1 VHLSFAWDAIFLC
14 TSAAVPRP
22 VITTGRSL
30 VEATTTSSKARRL
43 QRQRQSDRALIT
55 LASASQRLRKH
66 HGSATMAPPLAAT
79 HWECRKC
86 QCWAPRGGLAYCNQ
100 CGHAPPAGVTS
111 LRGSGAGGASKDG
124 KGLRKDSSQ
133 AKEKGKGKGSNDAK
147 VLKALEAK
155 AAAEAKAKVAEKAHK
170 ALLAEVSRLTA
181 EAKSKEKGDVPVAM
195 DTDTSTPALDSAVA
209 QARDELKQM
218 QAFSEF
224 NRSLIPEFGGKLEFA
239 QQKLNSALAA
249 RRAANPL
256 KQQLENTEAHQAR
269 TSKRLQEAKDDLQ
282 GKLEA
287 LEEAQKAID
296 KQKSTIAEAEVAMAK
311 VDAEVAVLAAQFAS
325 ERCAAPAAEASAST
339 PLLRSAAPAEG
350 LVSIELVNQ
359 EWDKNQLAWMARMQ
373 QLESLLEATGGG
385 PSASDA
391 SQSDAGD
398 LCNLDLLEDDA
409 AWSTVEKGKR
419 KAVLSRQRDKLAK
432 DVKAS
437 LAKVSAT
444 TSPFRKH

>member
-1 VHLSFAWDAIFLC
+1 VLPTLGPSTLKVVLARW
-14 TSAAVPRP
+14 SK
-22 VITTGRSL
+22 
-30 VEATTTSSKARRL
+30 TTTTKARRL
-43 QRQRQSDRALIT
+43 QRQRQSDRT
-55 LASASQRLRKH
+55 LVAVDRANRRLLAH
-66 HGSATMAPPLAAT
+66 HGSASSMAPPLAST

-86 QCWAPRGGLAYCNQ
+86 QCWAPRGGHTYCNQ
-100 CGHAPPAGVTS
+100 CGHAPPASVTA
-111 LRGSGAGGASKDG
+111 LRGKADAVEKG
-124 KGLRKDSSQ
+124 KGNGGGQ

-181 EAKSKEKGDVPVAM
+181 EAKSKDKGDVPVAM
-195 DTDTSTPALDSAVA
+195 DTDASTPALDSAVA

-224 NRSLIPEFGGKLEFA
+224 NRSLIPEFDGKLELA
-239 QQKLNSALAA
+239 QQKLSLALDA

-269 TSKRLQEAKDDLQ
+269 TSKRLQKAKDDMH
-282 GKLEA
+282 GKVEA
-287 LEEAQKAID
+287 LEEAQKAVD
-296 KQKSTIAEAEVAMAK
+296 KQKATIAEAEVAMAK
-311 VDAEVAVLAAQFAS
+311 VDIEVAVLAAQFAS
-325 ERCAAPAAEASAST
+325 ERCAAPVAEASAST
-339 PLLRSAAPAEG
+339 PLPRSASPANG
-350 LVSIELVNQ
+350 LVSIELVNL
-359 EWDKNQLAWMARMQ
+359 EWDKNQQAWMARMQ
-373 QLESLLEATGGG
+373 QLESLLEATGSG
-385 PSASDA
+385 PAASEA
-391 SQSDAGD
+391 SPSEAGD
-398 LCNLDLLEDDA
+398 CFNFDLLEDDA

-444 TSPFRKH
+444 SSPFKKH